1 MYSMNIITSVVR
13 SKSICGKFIIAG
25 VNPSFIIL
33 LFATIIFFT
42 AGEYASAKTSGTAAL
57 RDIEVRDQVHGYV
70 GPPVEFSWFW
80 LFYERESAGSYKT
93 LTVRPFYLKTGTET
107 SFFQASLMPLL
118 FWRYKKP
125 GYDKWKWLFGFGQV
139 DDTTR
144 DGKRD
149 FDFGFFPLLFFG
161 FGTDAVKEN
170 YFFLWP
176 IGGTLKDKFVTDKLS
191 AYVFPGFL
199 LFIFF
204 PPAGILSWTTLGWG
218 LLSLIP
224 VYLYYEV
231 GEFKAWNVLWPFLYY
246 GRGGLRED
254 FRIFPIFSIFRK
266 RGWYDKYSVMFII
279 NYQRYYYSDDLHH
292 TFFLFPL
299 FGRKWSKSG
308 RKSAVTFLW
317 PFFSWGYDKRIGDW
331 QLNVPWPLV
340 QLEDCDKPK
349 IYKRIFFPF
358 YGIHRYADNET
369 MFITP
374 LYFRLRKK
382 SYRFDSEDHFSMLI
396 FWFYRRSYHT
406 GPDSY
411 FGNEWRY
418 FKMWPIFSV
427 EYNDRGDRA
436 FNMLSLLLFRDREGY
451 ERMYQPFWSIVEYV
465 RLRNGEQRLGL
476 FLRLWFQRWDDN
488 SFSCKIPFMI
498 SVGRRDNRLTE
509 LAFLEYMFGYSV
521 NRKGRFCR
529 IFWIP
534 VRIGDSQGMPPDTG
548 EDENKSGRNI
558 ACESYLLI
566 DRPMDS
572 FNISH
577 HFRWGE

>member
-1 MYSMNIITSVVR
+1 MCSLNTTTAVAS
-13 SKSICGKFIIAG
+13 SIPLYKLFRAAG
-25 VNPSFIIL
+25 INPSFLIL
-33 LFATIIFFT
+33 LAAVLILFA
-42 AGEYASAKTSGTAAL
+42 AGENASAKTEGSDAVRNAAGQNQA
-57 RDIEVRDQVHGYV
+57 RGYL
-70 GPPVEFSWFW
+70 GPSVDFNWFW
-80 LFYERESAGSYKT
+80 VFYERESAGSHAT
-93 LTVRPFYLKTGTET
+93 FIVRPFYLKTGTNT
-107 SFFQASLMPLL
+107 SFFQASLMPIL
-118 FWRYKKP
+118 FWRYKTP
-125 GYDKWKWLFGFGQV
+125 DYDKWKWLFGFGQV
-139 DDTTR
+139 DDVR
-144 DGKRD
+144 REGKRD

-176 IGGTLKDKFVTDKLS
+176 IGGMLKDKFVTNKLS

-199 LFIFF
+199 LFVFF

-231 GEFKAWNVLWPFLYY
+231 GEFKAWNIVWPFLYY

-266 RGWYDKYSVMFII
+266 RGWYDKYSVMFIV
-279 NYQRYYYSDDLHH
+279 NYQRFYFSDDLHH
-292 TFFLFPL
+292 TFFLLPL
-299 FGRKWSKSG
+299 VGRKWSRSG
-308 RKSAVTFLW
+308 RMSAVTFLW
-317 PFFSWGYDKRIGDW
+317 PLFSWGYDKRIGDW
-331 QLNVPWPLV
+331 RLNVPWPLV
-340 QLEDCDKPK
+340 QIEDCETPK

-358 YGIHRYADNET
+358 YGMYRYGNSET

-374 LYFRLRKK
+374 FYFRLRKS
-382 SYRFDSEDHFSMLI
+382 SYRFDSEDHFSILI

-418 FKMWPIFSV
+418 FKMWPVFNV
-427 EYNDRGDRA
+427 EYNDLGDRS

-451 ERMYQPFWSIVEYV
+451 ERMYQPFWSVLEYV

-476 FLRLWFQRWDDN
+476 FLRLWFQRWEDT
-488 SFSCKIPFMI
+488 SFFCKIPFMI
-498 SVGRRDNRLTE
+498 SVGVRENRLTE

-521 NRKGRFCR
+521 KRKGRYCR

-534 VRIGDSQGMPPDTG
+534 IRIGDSKLMPPDPA
-548 EDENKSGRNI
+548 ENENNHGGNI

-566 DRPMDS
+566 DRPLDS
-572 FNISH
+572 FIIMH
-577 HFRWGE
+577 RFLWGE